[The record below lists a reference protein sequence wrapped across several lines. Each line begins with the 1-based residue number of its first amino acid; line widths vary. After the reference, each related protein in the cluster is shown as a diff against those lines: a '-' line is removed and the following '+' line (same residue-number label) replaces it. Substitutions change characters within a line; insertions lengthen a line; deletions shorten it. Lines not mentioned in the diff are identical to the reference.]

1 MLVIEEKEN
10 LSKES
15 SAGEAYGATRRIT
28 AKTLASELDN
38 YTRKNDAYYKAA
50 NAIRFPELKRYN
62 QTGYVIRMQKTIETV
77 RDDVRKRHK

>member
-15 SAGEAYGATRRIT
+15 SAGEAHAATRRIA
-28 AKTLASELDN
+28 AKTLASELEK
-38 YTRKNDAYYKAA
+38 YTRKDDAYYKAA
-50 NAIRFPELKRYN
+50 NTIRFPELKRYN

-77 RDDVRKRHK
+77 RNDVRQRHR